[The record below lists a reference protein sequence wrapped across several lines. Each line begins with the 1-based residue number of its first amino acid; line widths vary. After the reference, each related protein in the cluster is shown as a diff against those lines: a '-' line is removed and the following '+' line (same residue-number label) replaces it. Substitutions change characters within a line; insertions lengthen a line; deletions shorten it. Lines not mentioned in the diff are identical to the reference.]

1 MNIIKKCNKKIISI
15 GVTLIVLMAN
25 VMPTF
30 AEVIN
35 SGDMIK
41 EVYGWDKVKQ
51 YPYMTSIKKDSK
63 GNVVYCMNAEKP
75 APDNQEL
82 PFGGYL
88 DDVAYRILKN
98 GYPNKSLTGDKT
110 KDYVIT
116 QLAFWA
122 YVDSKEVNIDNL
134 VVLVN
139 KKEDTTLT
147 KHLKNLYNKA
157 INDSDTQDIQV
168 KFSKKNMEATLEG
181 KNYVTPY
188 FRVNVT
194 GDSVS
199 SGSFKMDMK
208 TNVNGVKYQ
217 LRNGSYVSEV
227 PMNTDFRVTIPKTA
241 SEGKINIRANGKVV
255 GKKVSWYKSP
265 NTTYQNVA
273 KLDSVQVQAQSI
285 DYANIT
291 WTPKGKVE
299 VTKKSED
306 GNVLQGAGFKLVK
319 DGKNVTEVKETDL
332 NGKVVFDDLEI
343 GTYQV
348 IETKAPQGHVLN
360 GTKQNVTV
368 TAGNTTKVEV
378 SNDVIKGKV
387 KVLKVDKET
396 NEPLKGAEFEL
407 REKTTG
413 KVAEK
418 LVTGEDGTAISKLHP
433 FGEYILQETKAP
445 NKYTLNNKEYL
456 VTISEHMKTIN
467 VTAKNSIIKGK
478 IEVNKS
484 DSDIKDLM
492 LEGIEFEITDEKGS
506 VVDTLVTDE
515 NGYAISKSLNY
526 GKYFLKETKTLPTHI
541 LSDKIYEIEITEN
554 GKVYTYDIKNDVI
567 KGKIQ
572 IVKIDKENNE
582 VPVKGAIFD
591 VIAEDVFGVKTGTV
605 VDTITSD
612 ENGFAYTKNL
622 RAGRYKIVE
631 KFTPE
636 GYWESD
642 KEYFVDITEDGK
654 VYKKYISN
662 APIQAKLKVVKK
674 DAKENYPLANAE
686 FKIVDKKT
694 GKDVEFTELFGV
706 VPVKK
711 TVFKTDE
718 NGEFITPQHLKYGT
732 YELVEVKAPQG
743 YNLAEPIEFSINKDT
758 DMKDIELLGTVT
770 TQEVTNNRITGNM
783 ELLKIDKDT
792 KNPLKGV
799 EFKVTCTDGFMKDS
813 TWDLKSNEE
822 GKVSLSNLEYGKY
835 KIEEIKTKEGYVL
848 NSEPIEFEV
857 NKQGQSIKL
866 EMTNKM
872 IKGNVEVE
880 KVDSEKLFD
889 LPLKNA
895 EFTIYNKDGK
905 EVDKLVTNI
914 FGQAKSRDLLY
925 GKYTMKETKAPQG
938 YLPSDTVY
946 EINVNTDGQIIKFD
960 IENNIKKGKVEI
972 IKKDSE
978 LKEDLPLAGAEFTIY
993 DLNRNEVDKLVTDQ
1007 NGYAISKDIRYGCYI
1022 MKETKAPQGYL
1033 PSDKIYEI
1041 EITEDGQI
1049 IKFDIENNIKKGKV
1063 EIIKKDSELKED
1075 LPLAGAEFTIY
1086 DLNRNEVDKLV
1097 TDQNGY
1103 AISKD
1108 IRYGCYIMKETK
1120 APQGYLPSDK
1130 IYEIEITEDGQ
1141 VITFDITNDVIVGDL
1156 EFEKTDIS
1164 TGEIIE
1170 GAKIVI
1176 TGIDQTN
1183 SHIKLEFTSSKEG
1196 NKFKL
1201 PYGKYRIKETDAPK
1215 GYVKTDE
1222 IGEFEIKEDGEIV
1235 KAELKNKRIEGFAD
1249 FKKIDKETKEIIEGA
1264 EIKIECIEGF
1274 DKGKVIEFTSSKEG
1288 NKFKLPYGKYR
1299 IKETD
1304 APKGYVKTD
1313 EIGEFEIKEDDQIVS
1328 IELENKKMTII
1339 TENPKTGDL
1348 GIVGLA
1354 TVSIFALAGLLFIN
1368 LKVRSEIE

>member
-1 MNIIKKCNKKIISI
+1 M
-15 GVTLIVLMAN
+15 
-25 VMPTF
+25 
-30 AEVIN
+30 
-35 SGDMIK
+35 
-41 EVYGWDKVKQ
+41 
-51 YPYMTSIKKDSK
+51 
-63 GNVVYCMNAEKP
+63 
-75 APDNQEL
+75 
-82 PFGGYL
+82 
-88 DDVAYRILKN
+88 
-98 GYPNKSLTGDKT
+98 
-110 KDYVIT
+110 
-116 QLAFWA
+116 
-122 YVDSKEVNIDNL
+122 
-134 VVLVN
+134 
-139 KKEDTTLT
+139 
-147 KHLKNLYNKA
+147 
-157 INDSDTQDIQV
+157 
-168 KFSKKNMEATLEG
+168 
-181 KNYVTPY
+181 
-188 FRVNVT
+188 
-194 GDSVS
+194 
-199 SGSFKMDMK
+199 
-208 TNVNGVKYQ
+208 
-217 LRNGSYVSEV
+217 
-227 PMNTDFRVTIPKTA
+227 
-241 SEGKINIRANGKVV
+241 
-255 GKKVSWYKSP
+255 
-265 NTTYQNVA
+265 
-273 KLDSVQVQAQSI
+273 
-285 DYANIT
+285 
-291 WTPKGKVE
+291 
-299 VTKKSED
+299 
-306 GNVLQGAGFKLVK
+306 
-319 DGKNVTEVKETDL
+319 
-332 NGKVVFDDLEI
+332 
-343 GTYQV
+343 
-348 IETKAPQGHVLN
+348 
-360 GTKQNVTV
+360 
-368 TAGNTTKVEV
+368 
-378 SNDVIKGKV
+378 
-387 KVLKVDKET
+387 
-396 NEPLKGAEFEL
+396 
-407 REKTTG
+407 
-413 KVAEK
+413 
-418 LVTGEDGTAISKLHP
+418 
-433 FGEYILQETKAP
+433 
-445 NKYTLNNKEYL
+445 
-456 VTISEHMKTIN
+456 
-467 VTAKNSIIKGK
+467 
-478 IEVNKS
+478 
-484 DSDIKDLM
+484 
-492 LEGIEFEITDEKGS
+492 
-506 VVDTLVTDE
+506 
-515 NGYAISKSLNY
+515 
-526 GKYFLKETKTLPTHI
+526 
-541 LSDKIYEIEITEN
+541 
-554 GKVYTYDIKNDVI
+554 
-567 KGKIQ
+567 
-572 IVKIDKENNE
+572 
-582 VPVKGAIFD
+582 
-591 VIAEDVFGVKTGTV
+591 

-993 DLNRNEVDKLVTDQ
+993 DLNRNEVDKLITDQ
-1007 NGYAISKDIRYGCYI
+1007 NGYAISKDIRYG
-1022 MKETKAPQGYL
+1022 
-1033 PSDKIYEI
+1033 
-1041 EITEDGQI
+1041 
-1049 IKFDIENNIKKGKV
+1049 
-1063 EIIKKDSELKED
+1063 
-1075 LPLAGAEFTIY
+1075 
-1086 DLNRNEVDKLV
+1086 R
-1097 TDQNGY
+1097 
-1103 AISKD
+1103 
-1108 IRYGCYIMKETK
+1108 YIMKETK

-1201 PYGKYRIKETDAPK
+1201 PYGKYRIKE
-1215 GYVKTDE
+1215 
-1222 IGEFEIKEDGEIV
+1222 IK
-1235 KAELKNKRIEGFAD
+1235 
-1249 FKKIDKETKEIIEGA
+1249 
-1264 EIKIECIEGF
+1264 
-1274 DKGKVIEFTSSKEG
+1274 
-1288 NKFKLPYGKYR
+1288 
-1299 IKETD
+1299 